1 MKRKLRYMCVDDNQE
16 TNYNK
21 DDFTMKISHRE
32 EKHYFKSLIQKF
44 CRKAVMFYTNID
56 VIS

>member
-1 MKRKLRYMCVDDNQE
+1 MCVDDNQE